1 MADFRKLLL
10 ALAAVTLVFTTFASA
25 QPTPYSCN
33 ATAVPTLVRSEGI
46 AELVG
51 DVLLTCSGSVPAAGI
66 QANVRVRLNA
76 TVTSNVLSGST
87 LDTILLLDELTPNNR
102 RGTGAF
108 NPTVYQGVQISATEV
123 EFLGVILAG
132 AGSAGAQTVRIT
144 NFRADVS
151 GLGTAATV
159 YATINITGSTT
170 VPVDNNNLVVADSRQ
185 GLKISVEPG
194 AWKNCEE
201 PDGPFVISFKEGF
214 ASVLR
219 PVGDANQDNTTA
231 GGAYPNESA
240 FNPAKS
246 AGATTLDAGTL
257 VGSIGSAIGQA
268 TQGTRL
274 MARFSDVPD
283 DVTLTVPDR
292 LTTGASTVLQ
302 LVTGTNSS
310 GAGGTVTSSNGS
322 HEVTTL
328 AVYEVVEI
336 TPAGLATIETVDLPV
351 SVSYSIP
358 GPLVVAAQAKGSFA
372 PLSTVFT
379 ASSSAPEPRFVDNA
393 EAADV
398 FSIGPCR
405 TILLFP
411 FVSNQNGFDTGLA
424 ISNTSD
430 DPLETTNQK
439 GACTLFLYGNVDGTA
454 VADVE
459 VQTTDIKAGETF
471 THVLSTGGDHGTEGV
486 GAPGF
491 QGYIFAICDFQFAH
505 GYAFISDEGADQLA
519 QGYLALIVPDRS
531 SGRQPVDSAM
541 DPSENE
547 GEGLG
552 N

>member
-25 QPTPYSCN
+25 QTPYSCN

-51 DVLLTCSGSVPAAGI
+51 DVLLTCTGVVPTAGI
-66 QANVRVRLNA
+66 QANIRVRLNA

-87 LDTILLLDELTPNNR
+87 LDTILLLDELTPANR

-123 EFLGVILAG
+123 EFDGVILAG
-132 AGSAGAQTVRIT
+132 AGSAAGASTVRIT
-144 NFRADVS
+144 NLRADVS

-159 YATINITGSTT
+159 YATVNITGSTT

-185 GLKISVEPG
+185 GLKVSVEQG
-194 AWKNCEE
+194 AFKNCEVPSE
-201 PDGPFVISFKEGF
+201 PFVVSFKEGF

-219 PVGDANQDNTTA
+219 PVGGANVDNTTA

-240 FNPAKS
+240 FNPS
-246 AGATTLDAGTL
+246 PLDAGTL
-257 VGSIGSAIGQA
+257 VGSLTSAIGQA

-283 DVTLTVPDR
+283 GVTLTVEDQ
-292 LTTGASTVLQ
+292 LTTGAGTVLQ

-310 GAGGTVTSSNGS
+310 GGGGTVTSGTGT

-328 AVYEVVEI
+328 AVYEVVTI
-336 TPAGLATIETVDLPV
+336 TPLSLATIETVDV
-351 SVSYSIP
+351 EVEVAYDVP
-358 GPLVVAAQAKGSFA
+358 GPLVDSAQVKGSFA
-372 PLSTVFT
+372 PLSTVFV
-379 ASSSAPEPRFVDNA
+379 ASASAPEPRFVDNA
-393 EAADV
+393 EAVDV
-398 FSIGPCR
+398 LVIGPCR

-430 DPLETTNQK
+430 DPLDTTNQN
-439 GACTLFLYGNVDGTA
+439 GACTLFLYGNVDGAA

-459 VQTTDIKAGETF
+459 VQTTEVKAGETF

-531 SGRQPVDSAM
+531 SGRQPADSAF